1 MGAALNLSRG
11 VEFPNEEKRRASALN
26 SPRICLLTTGG
37 SCPAGIIGGDQGVE
51 DTGYEARSLLSSV
64 R

>member
-1 MGAALNLSRG
+1 MGAALNLCRG

-26 SPRICLLTTGG
+26 SPPALFVNYGG
-37 SCPAGIIGGDQGVE
+37 SCRAGIIGGDQGVE